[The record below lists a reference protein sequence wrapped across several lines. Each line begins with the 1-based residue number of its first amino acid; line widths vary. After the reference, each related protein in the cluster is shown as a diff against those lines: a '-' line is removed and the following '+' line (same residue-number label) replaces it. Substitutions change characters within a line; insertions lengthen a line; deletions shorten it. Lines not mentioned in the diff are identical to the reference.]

1 MTQRDTILKC
11 LEEYGGCTLG
21 DLNKRTGIGV
31 GSLSAVLSVLYRE
44 GAVDRDDPV
53 GKTIKINGIDFRDY
67 VYWSA

>member
-11 LEEYGGCTLG
+11 LEEYGGCTVG
-21 DLNKRTGIGV
+21 DIVKRTGIGAN
-31 GSLSAVLSVLYRE
+31 SAQARLSELYRE

-53 GKTIKINGIDFRDY
+53 GKTIKINGIECRDY